1 MNFVA
6 SWTKRAPIGLS
17 LPSRYTAAGVKP
29 CTDTPGASLSSVS
42 GAAGWAAIPEGG
54 VDGIGSFTGVDR
66 HEISASATSG
76 WRRMWRVLYDALVT
90 DALIEH
96 RRIDSMTV
104 LTLCAG
110 KANAFDL
117 PLLHALT
124 RAIDAAIAAGATALI
139 VTGEGATFS
148 GGLALPSLID
158 LDRAAVKTL
167 ITMLSVA
174 MRRVLEAPIPVVAAI
189 NGNAIAGGCVLA
201 LMCDERIMVE
211 QGPRG
216 VPRIGLNE
224 AQLGL
229 GLPAVV
235 IEVMRT
241 RLPLAAHVPVALEGR
256 LFEPEEARRIGLVD
270 ELVATSQLEAR
281 VVERARALA
290 TAAPIAYAQ
299 IKRALL
305 RPTLEAI
312 DRVDTAETEAWLDTW
327 FSEEGQRRMRAT
339 VARITKK

>member
-1 MNFVA
+1 M
-6 SWTKRAPIGLS
+6 
-17 LPSRYTAAGVKP
+17 
-29 CTDTPGASLSSVS
+29 
-42 GAAGWAAIPEGG
+42 
-54 VDGIGSFTGVDR
+54 
-66 HEISASATSG
+66 
-76 WRRMWRVLYDALVT
+76 T

-117 PLLHALT
+117 PLLDALT
-124 RAIDAAIAAGATALI
+124 RAVDAAVAAGATALI

-158 LDRAAVKTL
+158 LDRAGVKTL
-167 ITMLSVA
+167 ITALAVA

-201 LMCDERIMVE
+201 LMCDERIMADR
-211 QGPRG
+211 GPPLKGDPRRAVSAPLAARG
-216 VPRIGLNE
+216 SADRSPRLGPKAPPRIGLNE

-241 RLPLAAHVPVALEGR
+241 RLPFAAHVPVALEGR
-256 LFEPEEARRIGLVD
+256 LFEPEQAQRIGLVD
-270 ELVATSQLEAR
+270 EVVATAQLETR
-281 VVERARALA
+281 VIERARSLA

-305 RPTLEAI
+305 RPTIEAI
-312 DRVDTAETEAWLDTW
+312 DRVDSAETEAWLDTW
-327 FSEEGQRRMRAT
+327 FSAEGQRRMRAT
-339 VARITKK
+339 VARITKR